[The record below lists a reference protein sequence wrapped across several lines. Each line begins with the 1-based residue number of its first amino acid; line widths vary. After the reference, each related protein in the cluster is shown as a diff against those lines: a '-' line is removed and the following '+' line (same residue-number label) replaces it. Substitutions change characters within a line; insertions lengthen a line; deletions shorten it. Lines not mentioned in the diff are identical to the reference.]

1 MTLSTNN
8 SKKLATPVIVLN
20 SGGLDSLTCLHWA
33 LERYERVHSL
43 SFNYGQ
49 RNSKEIEAAANLA
62 SRCPVASHTLLPAKV
77 WPWVTS
83 CTLLESSFANT
94 EETKDSFI
102 VPARNIVF
110 LSIAASFAQ
119 TLGCHTL
126 VFGPNAR
133 DPESDCS
140 KQAIEAARVAINLSL
155 NDTFEIE
162 CPVLDLSKTEMIAWL
177 ATKGPEVWDQVARSI
192 TCYKNDP
199 RGCGTCPSCIKRAQA
214 FQELHMDDPAK
225 YGVFK

>member
-43 SFNYGQ
+43 SFDYGQ

-62 SRCPVASHTLLPAKV
+62 NRCSVASHTLLPVKV
-77 WPWVTS
+77 WSWVTN

-119 TLGCHTL
+119 SIGCKIL
-126 VFGPNAR
+126 VFGTNASEWMA
-133 DPESDCS
+133 DGTKEFVECA
-140 KQAIEAARVAINLSL
+140 QLALSYSL
-155 NDTFEIE
+155 LEDLTIE
-162 CPVLDLSKTEMIAWL
+162 CPVINSKKTDMIAWL